1 VNGAGPTDAR
11 PPFKFAAQT
20 RVAFSDTDAQGIVYY
35 GRYMPYFD
43 LARTE
48 YLRHLGLL
56 RTERGEGV
64 GEFVMRASAVEYF
77 APARFDDLIEIYARV
92 RRIGYT
98 SSTWEFQAIGTD
110 DGRLM
115 VSAQQTS
122 VFVDP
127 SHRRAKAVPD
137 AFSDVIRE
145 FEGGD
150 LELKRA

>member
-56 RTERGEGV
+56 HHQDRSL

-98 SSTWEFQAIGTD
+98 SATWEFQAYGTE

-137 AFSDVIRE
+137 AFSDVIRG